1 MLSRLD
7 CLASAI
13 HFSRGSLAEPLNIL
27 LLLLAEPVRLM
38 DPLDVSVR
46 IGMSAGRAQSSSDSL
61 SRSTASLDTCSNM
74 YTCTSTGVYVL

>member
-1 MLSRLD
+1 
-7 CLASAI
+7 
-13 HFSRGSLAEPLNIL
+13 LNIL

-61 SRSTASLDTCSNM
+61 SRQL
-74 YTCTSTGVYVL
+74 

>member
-46 IGMSAGRAQSSSDSL
+46 IGMSAGRAQSSSL
-61 SRSTASLDTCSNM
+61 SLDCSNM